1 MIGLTKKNMP
11 DFYFRGTLA
20 QYWKAIYA
28 EYQRLFLLY
37 GREPFEFT
45 SPNPKTSPLAE
56 YAPNYYDFVE
66 ILFWEA
72 EHRDFIV
79 RVKANSV
86 LDSDLVELY
95 VNIYVDPLKMYGESN
110 LSTWKAVENSLE
122 EQGLL
127 IRPTAQFQPKKKRG
141 MQEGTKNKIKLLR
154 EIRLEDLEY
163 SGSVRSR
170 KSAMDEVHITD
181 KTWRK
186 YDLKTYDNWGIKSY
200 KPGKYPKTE

>member
-1 MIGLTKKNMP
+1 MP

-56 YAPNYYDFVE
+56 YAPNYSDFVE

-79 RVKANSV
+79 RVKADTV
-86 LDSDLVELY
+86 LDAELVNLY
-95 VNIYVDPLKMYGESN
+95 VDIYVEPLKKSGESAYASWLEIQTAWLVKGWLIN
-110 LSTWKAVENSLE
+110 PAVYIAEIGQLE
-122 EQGLL
+122 
-127 IRPTAQFQPKKKRG
+127 IRPEQLPKPKTGADLTVYFDRHHQKKKTGQKYTLKQVAEETGFEYIYVRQLHSKYLKERG
-141 MQEGTKNKIKLLR
+141 LAKPEKRTNKKTNKN
-154 EIRLEDLEY
+154 
-163 SGSVRSR
+163 
-170 KSAMDEVHITD
+170 
-181 KTWRK
+181 
-186 YDLKTYDNWGIKSY
+186 
-200 KPGKYPKTE
+200 

>member
-1 MIGLTKKNMP
+1 MP

-37 GREPFEFT
+37 GMEPFEFT

-95 VNIYVDPLKMYGESN
+95 VNIYVDPLKMYGESAYAR
-110 LSTWKAVENSLE
+110 WLE
-122 EQGLL
+122 IQTAWLEKGL
-127 IRPTAQFQPKKKRG
+127 IISPAAHFAKMAQFGMVPEQLPQPKSGADLTAFFERHHQKKEAGQKSTLKQIAEETGFNYSYVRQLHSNFLRG
-141 MQEGTKNKIKLLR
+141 GGTN
-154 EIRLEDLEY
+154 
-163 SGSVRSR
+163 S
-170 KSAMDEVHITD
+170 
-181 KTWRK
+181 
-186 YDLKTYDNWGIKSY
+186 
-200 KPGKYPKTE
+200 